1 MSFVGQPFRLR
12 IGTFVGLTGSAW
24 EAECD
29 KTSMQV
35 RVQRVLVLCM
45 TWPLAACAG
54 QQSALDPQ
62 GLQSEQIRHT
72 LFLFLIVAA
81 IVWTAVVIVLGVGLL
96 RRKRAADQ
104 PLDLHQPFE
113 RRSGRVILALGI
125 ATTVVVLGLSLVS
138 YAGQRTVFAKDE
150 KAHTLKIIGHQ
161 WWWEVRY
168 EADSPHQSFV
178 TANEIR
184 IPTGQPVKVELES
197 ADVIHSFWVPSLT
210 GKMDLIPGQKNE
222 LQFTANNAGIY
233 RGQCAEF
240 CGIQHAHMAFAVIAM
255 SPDEFGRWRDHENQ
269 SGSNPADQLG
279 KQGEALFRARGCA
292 LCHNI
297 SGTLAGG
304 QLGPDLTH
312 IGSRTTIAA
321 GTLPNTPATLG
332 AWIADPQ
339 HIKPGNLMPKMPLQS
354 DELIAILH
362 YLEQLK

>member
-1 MSFVGQPFRLR
+1 MACL
-12 IGTFVGLTGSAW
+12 
-24 EAECD
+24 
-29 KTSMQV
+29 
-35 RVQRVLVLCM
+35 
-45 TWPLAACAG
+45 LAACAG
-54 QQSALDPQ
+54 RQSALDPQ
-62 GLQSEQIRHT
+62 GLQSEQIQQT
-72 LFLFLIVAA
+72 LFIFLAVAA
-81 IVWTAVVIVLGVGLL
+81 AVWIAVVIVLALSMV
-96 RRKRAADQ
+96 RRKRLADQ
-104 PLDLHQPFE
+104 PLDLHQGFE
-113 RRSGRVILALGI
+113 ERTGRVILGLGI
-125 ATTVVVLGLSLVS
+125 ATTVIVLGLSIVS

-150 KAHTLKIIGHQ
+150 HALTLKIIGHQ

-168 EADSPHQSFV
+168 EDDSPHRSFV

-184 IPTGQPVKVELES
+184 IPTGRPVKVELET

-210 GKMDLIPGQKNE
+210 GKMDLITGQKNE
-222 LQFTANNAGIY
+222 LQFTAKNAGVY

-240 CGIQHAHMAFAVIAM
+240 CGLQHAHMAFAVIALP
-255 SPDEFGRWRDHENQ
+255 PDEFARWRDHENQ
-269 SGSNPADQLG
+269 GASSPTDKLG

-304 QLGPDLTH
+304 QFGPDLTH

-339 HIKPGNLMPKMPLQS
+339 HIKPGSLMPKMPLQS
-354 DELIAILH
+354 GELITIIH

>member
-1 MSFVGQPFRLR
+1 M
-12 IGTFVGLTGSAW
+12 
-24 EAECD
+24 
-29 KTSMQV
+29 
-35 RVQRVLVLCM
+35 LCT

-54 QQSALDPQ
+54 RQSTLDPQ
-62 GLQSEQIRHT
+62 GLQSEQILHT
-72 LFLFLIVAA
+72 LFIFLAVAA
-81 IVWTAVVIVLGVGLL
+81 IVWIAVVIVLALGML
-96 RRKRAADQ
+96 RRKRLADQ
-104 PLDLHQPFE
+104 PLDLHQAFE
-113 RRSGRVILALGI
+113 ERTGRVIIGLGV
-125 ATTVVVLGLSLVS
+125 ATTVIVLGLSFVS
-138 YAGQRTVFAKDE
+138 YAGQRIVFAKGE
-150 KAHTLKIIGHQ
+150 NALTLKIIGHQ

-168 EADSPHQSFV
+168 EDDSPHRSFV

-210 GKMDLIPGQKNE
+210 GKMDLITGQKNE
-222 LQFTANNAGIY
+222 LQFTAKNAGVY

-240 CGIQHAHMAFAVIAM
+240 CGLQHAHMAFAVIALP
-255 SPDEFGRWRDHENQ
+255 PDEFGRWRDRENQ
-269 SGSNPADQLG
+269 SANSPADQLG

-312 IGSRTTIAA
+312 IGSRTTITA

-339 HIKPGNLMPKMPLQS
+339 HVKPGNLMPKMPLQS
-354 DELIAILH
+354 GELIAILH

>member
-1 MSFVGQPFRLR
+1 
-12 IGTFVGLTGSAW
+12 
-24 EAECD
+24 
-29 KTSMQV
+29 MQV
-35 RVQRVLVLCM
+35 WVRKVLVLCM
-45 TWPLAACAG
+45 TCPLTACAG
-54 QQSALDPQ
+54 RQSVLDPQ
-62 GLQSEQIRHT
+62 GLQSDQIRHT
-72 LFLFLIVAA
+72 LFIFLIVAA

-96 RRKRAADQ
+96 RRKRAVDQ

-113 RRSGRVILALGI
+113 QRSGRVILALGI

-150 KAHTLKIIGHQ
+150 KAHILKIIGHQ

-184 IPTGQPVKVELES
+184 IPTGEPVRLELES

-222 LQFTANNAGIY
+222 LQFTAKTPGIY

-240 CGIQHAHMAFAVIAM
+240 CGAQHAHMAFTVKAM
-255 SPDEFGRWRDHENQ
+255 PADEYKRWRDHQNQ
-269 SGSNPADQLG
+269 SAPSPSDPLSIR
-279 KQGEALFRARGCA
+279 GEQLFRGRGCG
-292 LCHNI
+292 LCHTI
-297 SGTLAGG
+297 RGTLAGG
-304 QLGPDLTH
+304 QFGPDLTH
-312 IGSRTTIAA
+312 IASRETIAA
-321 GTLPNTPATLG
+321 GTLPQNSGNLA

-339 HIKPGNLMPKMPLQS
+339 HIKPGNLMPKMSLRS

-362 YLEQLK
+362 YLEQLQ